1 MTGSRNDGQFR
12 LLRGPWRRIAIPQ
25 WVHLYNAGGPDAVS
39 YHRTGGRVAGLSV
52 AARDLLSNPST
63 AGLSDREI
71 ARRAGVSPT
80 TVGKLRRDLVEG
92 I

>member
-1 MTGSRNDGQFR
+1 MAQDRDTSV
-12 LLRGPWRRIAIPQ
+12 GPS

-80 TVGKLRRDLVEG
+80 TVGRLRRDLVEG